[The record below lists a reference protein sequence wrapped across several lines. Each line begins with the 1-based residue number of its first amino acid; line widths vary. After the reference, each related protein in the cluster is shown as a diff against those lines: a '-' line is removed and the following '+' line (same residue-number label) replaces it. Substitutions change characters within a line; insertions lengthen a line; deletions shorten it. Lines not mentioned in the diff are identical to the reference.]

1 MSLPGA
7 GGLPVADSHNDLLL
21 AVRYQRERGASD
33 PFGDF
38 WLPQL
43 REGNVKLQVL
53 PVSTEEQYVG
63 EGALRRAMLLFE
75 EARRIAEEHA
85 ADVAIAETSAELD
98 EVLDSGRIAL
108 LLAIEGA
115 EPVGNNLEL
124 LDTFW
129 RAGVRMTSLS
139 WNRRTMMADGVAET
153 DTGGALTKLGVDAVK
168 RMEQLGMVVDA
179 SHLSK
184 RGFYHL
190 AEVAE
195 RPFIASHS
203 SCDAVHAH
211 PRNLDDEQ
219 LAVMRA
225 SGSLLCLNAFGPFLA
240 SDADAESYIAHIE
253 HAVAQLGS
261 TSVAFGTDF
270 IKDTAGVVDPI
281 FTGLLVSLDEI
292 LHTDG
297 LIRPADFPDLTRALT
312 ARLGEHAARAISA
325 DNLINFLRAALP

>member
-1 MSLPGA
+1 MTT
-7 GGLPVADSHNDLLL
+7 PVADCHNDLLL
-21 AVRYQRERGASD
+21 AVRYQRERGAPD

-43 REGNVKLQVL
+43 RAGNVKLQVL

-75 EARRIAEEHA
+75 EARRIADQHDEH
-85 ADVAIAETSAELD
+85 VAVVETASELD
-98 EVLDSGRIAL
+98 EAIASGRIAFV
-108 LLAIEGA
+108 LAIEGA
-115 EPVGNNLEL
+115 EPVGNSLEL
-124 LDTFW
+124 IDSFW

-153 DTGGALTKLGVDAVK
+153 DTGGRLTSLGVDAVK
-168 RMEQLGMVVDA
+168 RMEQLGMVVDV

-203 SCDAVHAH
+203 SCDAVHRH

-219 LAVMRA
+219 LAVMRE
-225 SGSLLCLNAFGPFLA
+225 SDSMLCLNAFGPFLA
-240 SDADAESYIAHIE
+240 VDADIDSFITHIE
-253 HAVAQLGS
+253 HAIDRLGF
-261 TSVAFGTDF
+261 TGVGLGTDF
-270 IKDTAGVVDPI
+270 IKDTAEVVDPI

-292 LHTDG
+292 AHTRG
-297 LIRPADFPDLTRALT
+297 LVRPADFDALT
-312 ARLGEHAARAISA
+312 DRMVARLGDATARAIAS
-325 DNLINFLRAALP
+325 DNLIAFLRRALP

>member
-1 MSLPGA
+1 MSIS
-7 GGLPVADSHNDLLL
+7 VADCHNDLLL
-21 AVRYQRERGASD
+21 GVRYQRERGERD
-33 PFGDF
+33 PFGDY

-63 EGALRRAMLLFE
+63 EGALRRALLLFE
-75 EARRIAEEHA
+75 EARRIADEHS
-85 ADVAIAETSAELD
+85 ADVAIVESAAELD
-98 EVLDSGRIAL
+98 AVLDSGRIAL

-115 EPVGNNLEL
+115 EPVGHSLEL
-124 LDTFW
+124 IDAFW

-153 DTGGALTKLGVDAVK
+153 DTGGRLTTLGVDAVK
-168 RMEQLGMVVDA
+168 RMEQLGMVVDV

-184 RGFYHL
+184 RGFFHL

-219 LAVMRA
+219 LTVMRET
-225 SGSLLCLNAFGPFLA
+225 GSLLCVNAFGPFLDPEA
-240 SDADAESYIAHIE
+240 TVDSYIDHVE
-253 HAVAQLGS
+253 HALERLGGEG
-261 TSVAFGTDF
+261 VAFGTDF
-270 IKDTAGVVDPI
+270 IKDTAEVIDPV

-292 LHTDG
+292 AHTNG
-297 LIRPADFPDLTRALT
+297 LVRPADFRSLT
-312 ARLGEHAARAISA
+312 ARLASRIGEPAARAVA
-325 DNLINFLRAALP
+325 AENLVSFLRTALP